1 MWRLGFFFHEIA
13 FGLLSVFIPLYIVVF
28 KDTSVLGG
36 PLVAL
41 GVMASIAIF
50 CSIPASFLWGY
61 LCDATRHYKAYILLS
76 FLSSAIILFLMAL
89 PFAQNII
96 LFVVLYVVMQVLH
109 VSHEAPKNVLIAEH
123 YSREDWEKSYGFYEG
138 LTEIG
143 FIIGLAI
150 GLVLSIRLFAFTVA
164 LSSAVLATYILY
176 LCSALSLVAF
186 ILSIALI
193 ADPLMIFERRLVRIE
208 RTIDFTSRGLESSGR
223 LMDGLRWG
231 GSLKRESFLGFAFAI
246 VIFSLATSLFFTPL
260 PIYLKEIFHGQ
271 TSMVYVAYIL
281 NSVGA
286 TVGYFLIRNRARSM
300 DLRKQMPR
308 FVLFRG
314 LLIFLLVGVIELAF
328 SPTIMT
334 GILLAL
340 LVFIG
345 FAYAMYYIMMISL
358 SMELI
363 PEGKSGLFDGL
374 VGLGAAV
381 GSFLGPFLAQ
391 HLNYL
396 PTFVIAGVAF
406 FCAFLILK
414 IFAIKKN

>member
-13 FGLLSVFIPLYIVVF
+13 FGLLSVFIPLYLVAF
-28 KDTSVLGG
+28 QDTSVLGG

-41 GVMASIAIF
+41 GVMTSIAIF

-61 LCDATRHYKAYILLS
+61 LCDATRHYKAFILLS
-76 FLSSAIILFLMAL
+76 FLSSAVILFLMAL
-89 PFAQNII
+89 PFAQNIA

-123 YSREDWEKSYGFYEG
+123 YSRDEWEKSYGFYEG

-150 GLVLSIRLFAFTVA
+150 GLVLAIGLFAFTAA
-164 LSSAVLATYILY
+164 LSSAVLATYTLY
-176 LCSALSLVAF
+176 LCSGLSLVAF
-186 ILSIALI
+186 LLSIVLI
-193 ADPLMIFERRLVRIE
+193 ADPLMIFERRLVGME
-208 RTIDFTSRGLESSGR
+208 RMLDFTSRGLESSGR
-223 LMDGLRWG
+223 LMDGLRWE
-231 GSLKRESFLGFAFAI
+231 GSLKQESFFGFAFAI

-300 DLRKQMPR
+300 DIRKQMPR
-308 FVLFRG
+308 FVLFRS
-314 LLIFLLVGVIELAF
+314 LLIFLLVGVIQLAF

-334 GILLAL
+334 GIF
-340 LVFIG
+340 LVFLG
-345 FAYAMYYIMMISL
+345 FAYAMYYIMMLSL

-363 PEGKSGLFDGL
+363 PQGKTGFFDGL
-374 VGLGAAV
+374 VGLGAAI
-381 GSFLGPFLAQ
+381 GSFLGPFLAAQ
-391 HLNYL
+391 LSYM
-396 PTFVIAGVAF
+396 PTFLIAAVAF

-414 IFAIKKN
+414 IFAIKN

>member
-13 FGLLSVFIPLYIVVF
+13 FGLLSVFIPLYLVAF
-28 KDTSVLGG
+28 QDTSVLGG

-41 GVMASIAIF
+41 GVMTSIAIF

-61 LCDATRHYKAYILLS
+61 LCDATRHYKAFILLS
-76 FLSSAIILFLMAL
+76 FLSSAVILFLMAL

-123 YSREDWEKSYGFYEG
+123 YSRDEWEKSYGFYEG

-150 GLVLSIRLFAFTVA
+150 GLVLAIGLFAFTAA
-164 LSSAVLATYILY
+164 LSSAVLATYTLY
-176 LCSALSLVAF
+176 LCSGLSLVAF
-186 ILSIALI
+186 LLSIVLI
-193 ADPLMIFERRLVRIE
+193 ADPLMIFERRLVGME
-208 RTIDFTSRGLESSGR
+208 RMLDFTSRGLESSGR
-223 LMDGLRWG
+223 LMDGLRWE
-231 GSLKRESFLGFAFAI
+231 GSLKQESFFGFAFAI

-300 DLRKQMPR
+300 DIRKQMPR
-308 FVLFRG
+308 FVLFRS
-314 LLIFLLVGVIELAF
+314 LLIFLLVGVIQLAF

-334 GILLAL
+334 GIF
-340 LVFIG
+340 LVFLG
-345 FAYAMYYIMMISL
+345 FAYAMYYIMMLSL

-363 PEGKSGLFDGL
+363 PQGKTGFFDGL
-374 VGLGAAV
+374 VGLGAAI
-381 GSFLGPFLAQ
+381 GSFLGPFLAAQ
-391 HLNYL
+391 LSYM
-396 PTFVIAGVAF
+396 PTFLIAAVAF

-414 IFAIKKN
+414 IFAIKN